1 MAVQT
6 GGTNWLKVFEK
17 THEHRLK
24 RFWKYLK
31 FHGQPRVPAINHKY
45 KNSQE

>member
-6 GGTNWLKVFEK
+6 GGTNWLKVFEE
-17 THEHRLK
+17 TLEHRS
-24 RFWKYLK
+24 FWKYLK

-45 KNSQE
+45 KHSEE